1 MDDQSVA
8 LKYIPNHFSY
18 RAKRAATILVS
29 QRDLL
34 LSGYGTDNFETKS
47 NPNDILTEIDT
58 KVEKKLPPYM
68 LIKKFFCMNED
79 RRLKLDKFETY
90 QDAMAATKKL
100 VDKFL
105 LEHYAPGMISHGTLR
120 R

>member
-1 MDDQSVA
+1 LLFTPQFETLSKFINEFTRNLLWGDS
-8 LKYIPNHFSY
+8 
-18 RAKRAATILVS
+18 
-29 QRDLL
+29 LL
-34 LSGYGTDNFETKS
+34 L
-47 NPNDILTEIDT
+47 DT
-58 KVEKKLPPYM
+58 KGEKKLPPYM
-68 LIKKFFCMNED
+68 LMKKFFCMNED

-90 QDAMAATKKL
+90 QDAMAATKNL